1 MEKFFIVT
9 NTAKDR
15 DLTFTR
21 SIIDY
26 LEAKGKPIWFPPIP
40 TV

>member
-9 NTAKDR
+9 NTAKDK
-15 DLTFTR
+15 DLVFTN

-26 LEAKGKPIWFPPIP
+26 LESK
-40 TV
+40 

>member
-9 NTAKDR
+9 NTAKDK
-15 DLTFTR
+15 DLVFTK

-26 LEAKGKPIWFPPIP
+26 LESRERLVIRRQERL
-40 TV
+40 